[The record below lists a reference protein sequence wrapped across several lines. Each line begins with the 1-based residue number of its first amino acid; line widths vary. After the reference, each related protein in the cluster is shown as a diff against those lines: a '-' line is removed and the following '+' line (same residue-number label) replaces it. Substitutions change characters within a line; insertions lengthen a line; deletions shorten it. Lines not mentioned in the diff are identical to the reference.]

1 MVQVHSRPSLSKLV
15 LSCFRQPGS
24 YYLVVPSVGRS
35 WTFSIG
41 PDVFFHTDYLAM
53 RAFYG
58 QRCGTAVDL
67 GLNLP
72 GYTHAA
78 RQFKGSFHPSTSG
91 IRRKSPPASTGM
103 RIAET
108 SSYGQRRNCGERQAT
123 PPTTNIFSS
132 LPERYSEPC
141 CGDSGRRRTDRVCG
155 PRVSGSRQ
163 HRISWPAR
171 FEVLHASSFH

>member
-1 MVQVHSRPSLSKLV
+1 MVQVHSRAPLSKSV
-15 LSCFRQPGS
+15 LSCFRPPGR
-24 YYLVVPSVGRS
+24 YCLVVPSVGRS

-41 PDVFFHTDYLAM
+41 PDVFFRTDYFAM

-67 GLNLP
+67 GLKLP

-78 RQFKGSFHPSTSG
+78 RQFKGSFHPCTSG
-91 IRRKSPPASTGM
+91 IRRKSPPASTRM

-123 PPTTNIFSS
+123 SPTTGIFSS
-132 LPERYSEPC
+132 LPECHSEPC
-141 CGDSGRRRTDRVCG
+141 CGDSGRRRTERVCG
-155 PRVSGSRQ
+155 PGVSGSRQ
-163 HRISWPAR
+163 RRISWPAR
-171 FEVLHASSFH
+171 FEVLHAPSSH